1 MIKRNPYNKRSLRI
15 FDLRTR
21 VELSIPN
28 ELRIMQP
35 STEYS
40 PKFTLDGRR
49 LMISTLEGLEF
60 WGVSGKNVFAR

>member
-1 MIKRNPYNKRSLRI
+1 
-15 FDLRTR
+15 
-21 VELSIPN
+21 
-28 ELRIMQP
+28 MQP